1 MADRPVAVG
10 SRAFDHVGV
19 NVPDLDAAVRFFQ
32 SVFGARVIFRLPR
45 PEGAAGDTGAARL
58 GAPAGAAF
66 ALAMI
71 AIGSAPIELVEWSL
85 PARASGPAAH
95 PWSPGGC
102 HIAVTVENVEEA
114 LEAVRLAAG
123 VRVLGGPVTF
133 ESGPTPG
140 VTNAF
145 ITTPWGAL
153 VELIS
158 WPESQA
164 PVAPPNGTRCPKL
177 ADEG

>member
-1 MADRPVAVG
+1 MADRLGAAG

-19 NVPDLDAAVRFFQ
+19 NVPDLDTAVNFFQ
-32 SVFGARVIFRLPR
+32 TVFGARVIFRLPR
-45 PEGAAGDTGAARL
+45 PEGAGDTGATRL
-58 GAPAGAAF
+58 GAPADAAF

-71 AIGSAPIELVEWSL
+71 SIGSAAIELVEWSL
-85 PARASGPAAH
+85 PAAASGPAAD

-102 HIAVTVENVEEA
+102 HIAVAVGNVAETLA
-114 LEAVRLAAG
+114 AVRLADG
-123 VRVLGGPVTF
+123 VRVLSGPLTF

-145 ITTPWGAL
+145 IMTPWGAL

-158 WPESQA
+158 WPEN
-164 PVAPPNGTRCPKL
+164 PVAEAPLNQARSSQLANG
-177 ADEG
+177 G